1 MSTFEDNLC
10 NVLWIWIKP
19 SRPTWGLRDWEEEK
33 DMIWLQLWIGGWN
46 QIVDTH
52 PPLVPG
58 GGIMGEKLVT
68 KDKNRDGLPERWL
81 KDWNC
86 WGNLGR
92 GTWPIQSGARVRPL
106 RGLRERKARSGSGVW
121 GGYWWVVGTGTGSSK
136 QYTRT
141 GSNHY
146 TIVKTN
152 YCQSSIL
159 FLKTDWSQEAKEDMV
174 YEMWTQW
181 WELEQDLQINTHPQ
195 DQIIEF
201 FLRNIATEHM
211 TNKINVRQWVLS
223 WLA

>member
-121 GGYWWVVGTGTGSSK
+121 GGYWWVVGTGTGIFKAIRTHRVKPLYHCQNKLLSIINLILKNWLVSRSQRRHGIWNVNPVVGTGTGSSN
-136 QYTRT
+136 QYAST
-141 GSNHY
+141 GSNHR
-146 TIVKTN
+146 I
-152 YCQSSIL
+152 
-159 FLKTDWSQEAKEDMV
+159 
-174 YEMWTQW
+174 
-181 WELEQDLQINTHPQ
+181 
-195 DQIIEF
+195 F
-201 FLRNIATEHM
+201 FEKHSYWAHDE
-211 TNKINVRQWVLS
+211 
-223 WLA
+223 